1 MDQHRDSRRLAWCVA
16 LVLRHAPEHI
26 AGALI
31 GRLTPDARNYLT
43 RDEWLP
49 ASAVS
54 LLLRDGS
61 DQDRRSVARNP
72 HVLGRPLPG
81 LPGPARYDARRPP
94 PALLPVLYAE
104 LGRDPDGRPRD
115 GGAPPASETPP
126 ASGTTTASETP
137 PASGTPTAPD
147 VHPPSEAP
155 LPEAPLTS
163 EELLLLLRRHG
174 THRPRIPLDVLAL
187 PHEADPELLWFAHA
201 RDPLPP
207 GSVEALLLRGGLP
220 PRAARG
226 LLDVHTARSYGRSWY
241 RPAVR
246 AVRMGLVTQ
255 SELVDDV
262 RPAGLALLLA
272 DLPATRGLRW
282 TLAELAGMHS
292 ALRRA
297 LAPLGDDPRL
307 WAELLRHAHTFPGP
321 LTELAAGA
329 AAGTLPEPPE
339 GPPLPG
345 LDRAVARLAPRAGQP
360 TGGVERELALA
371 SLAVPMETVEED
383 VRWVRDCLDRG
394 LLTGVDVIRHKLPA
408 VWALDEEHWL
418 GAVDHP
424 DRYDRPEAVLAA
436 RAEADRLFT
445 VALGED
451 PDAWWRAASTL
462 PDFAGTLPHL
472 LLRVT
477 EGGSVSN
484 RP

>member
-1 MDQHRDSRRLAWCVA
+1 MDQQRDSRRLAWCVA
-16 LVLRHAPEHI
+16 LVLRHAPQPV
-26 AGALI
+26 ATVLI
-31 GRLTPDARNYLT
+31 GRLDPATRNYLA
-43 RDEWLP
+43 RDQWLP

-54 LLLRDGS
+54 LLLRLGN

-81 LPGPARYDARRPP
+81 LPGPARYAARRIP
-94 PALLPVLYAE
+94 PALLPVLRAE
-104 LGRDPDGRPRD
+104 LGRDPAG
-115 GGAPPASETPP
+115 
-126 ASGTTTASETP
+126 
-137 PASGTPTAPD
+137 
-147 VHPPSEAP
+147 
-155 LPEAPLTS
+155 APLTS

-174 THRPRIPLDVLAL
+174 THRPRVPLDILAL
-187 PHEADPELLWFAHA
+187 PHDADPELLWFAHA

-207 GSVEALLLRGGLP
+207 GSAEALLLRGGLP

-226 LLDVHTARSYGRSWY
+226 LLDLRAARSHDRSWY

-246 AVRMGLVTQ
+246 AVRMGLITQ
-255 SELVDDV
+255 DELADDV
-262 RPAGLALLLA
+262 RPAGRALLLA
-272 DLPATRGLRW
+272 DLPTTRGLRW
-282 TLAELAGMHS
+282 SLPELAGMHT
-292 ALRRA
+292 ALRRT

-321 LTELAAGA
+321 LTELVSGTAAGS
-329 AAGTLPEPPE
+329 LPEPPA
-339 GPPLPG
+339 GPLLPG
-345 LDRAVARLAPRAGQP
+345 LARAVARLAPTAAEP
-360 TGGVERELALA
+360 AGGVERELALA

-383 VRWVRDCLDRG
+383 IRWVRDCLARG

-408 VWALDEEHWL
+408 VWALDEDHWL
-418 GAVDHP
+418 GVVDHP

-436 RAEADRLFT
+436 RAEADRLFA
-445 VALGED
+445 VALGGD

-477 EGGSVSN
+477 EGGSVSG

>member
-1 MDQHRDSRRLAWCVA
+1 MDQHRDNRRLAWCVA
-16 LVLRHAPEHI
+16 LVLRHAPQHV
-26 AGALI
+26 ATALI
-31 GRLTPDARNYLT
+31 GRLDSATRNYLT

-81 LPGPARYDARRPP
+81 LPGPARYAARRTP
-94 PALLPVLYAE
+94 PALLPVLGAE
-104 LGRDPDGRPRD
+104 LGRDP
-115 GGAPPASETPP
+115 A
-126 ASGTTTASETP
+126 
-137 PASGTPTAPD
+137 
-147 VHPPSEAP
+147 
-155 LPEAPLTS
+155 EAPLTS
-163 EELLLLLRRHG
+163 EASLTSEDLLLLLRRHG
-174 THRPRIPLDVLAL
+174 THRPGVPLDILAL

-201 RDPLPP
+201 REPLPP

-226 LLDVHTARSYGRSWY
+226 LLDLHAARSYGRSWY

-246 AVRMGLVTQ
+246 AVRMGLITQ

-282 TLAELAGMHS
+282 SLPELAGMHT
-292 ALRRA
+292 ALRRT

-321 LTELAAGA
+321 LTELASRT
-329 AAGTLPEPPE
+329 AAGTLPEPPD
-339 GPPLPG
+339 GPSLPG
-345 LDRAVARLAPRAGQP
+345 LARAVARLAPTAVEP

-371 SLAVPMETVEED
+371 SLAVPMDTVEED
-383 VRWVRDCLDRG
+383 IRWVRDCLDRQ

-408 VWALDEEHWL
+408 VWALDEDHWL

-436 RAEADRLFT
+436 RAEADRLFA
-445 VALGED
+445 VALGDD

-477 EGGSVSN
+477 EGGSVSG